1 MLFSGDFGRVLV
13 LDFACFAMDLFVVA
27 AIFFATEGT
36 EITEKRLLKREGG
49 KGVRVKTKAR
59 SRAMKRLRRG

>member
-27 AIFFATEGT
+27 AIFFATEISENHRGKT
-36 EITEKRLLKREGG
+36 QRKYFKEGG
-49 KGVRVKTKAR
+49 
-59 SRAMKRLRRG
+59 SQL